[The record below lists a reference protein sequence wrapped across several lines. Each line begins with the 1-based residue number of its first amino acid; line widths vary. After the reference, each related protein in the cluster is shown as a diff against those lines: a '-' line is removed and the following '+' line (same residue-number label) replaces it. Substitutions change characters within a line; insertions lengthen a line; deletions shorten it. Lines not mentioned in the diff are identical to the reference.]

1 MEPVQENAVEAV
13 EMEEEV
19 ETPRLAINDPAISQL
34 CMAGNVSTPLTLLK
48 DYLYMSYGVSID
60 TLKTDTIRKNQTE
73 ATTYL
78 TFGNLTGVG
87 VDPTTKLC
95 KHKAAQDLLC
105 KLNPALQYWDELTKL
120 IENKD
125 LSRTSYNYKKIDAKF
140 LGEELA
146 KLGSARRINAAPDQV
161 FINIS
166 EKLKLKSWELFWYEY
181 FLN

>member
-1 MEPVQENAVEAV
+1 MEPTQENAVEAV

-48 DYLYMSYGVSID
+48 DYLYMSYGVSIE

-105 KLNPALQYWDELTKL
+105 VILYKCFSTKL
-120 IENKD
+120 VLE
-125 LSRTSYNYKKIDAKF
+125 F
-140 LGEELA
+140 LL
-146 KLGSARRINAAPDQV
+146 RN
-161 FINIS
+161 
-166 EKLKLKSWELFWYEY
+166 
-181 FLN
+181 FLIL